1 MNAAIQPCLWF
12 DHQAEEAA
20 RFYVSVFPNSRIGAI
35 THYGPDM
42 PMAEGTVLTVNFELN
57 GQAWIAMNGMSSTP
71 FNMAVSFFVTCHS
84 QEEVDHY
91 WNHLAAD
98 PAAGQCGWLT
108 DRYGVSWQIVPQR
121 MMDMLLHPDA
131 AARQRAVAAM
141 MQMKK
146 LDIAALERA
155 FANP

>member
-1 MNAAIQPCLWF
+1 MNTAIQPCLWF
-12 DHQAEEAA
+12 GHQAEEAA
-20 RFYVSVFPNSRIGAI
+20 RFYVSVFPNSRVGAI
-35 THYGPDM
+35 TRYGPNM
-42 PMAEGTVLTVNFELN
+42 PMPEGTVLTVNFELN
-57 GQAWIAMNGMSSTP
+57 GQAWIAMNGISSTP

-84 QEEVDHY
+84 QAEVDHF

-146 LDIAALERA
+146 LDIAELERA
-155 FANP
+155 FGKP